1 MDHELLAASAGY
13 VRDSFVMASLGQFS
27 EFEYLEKILLDAVC
41 SDPVSY
47 EETNDSPRVESSSKG
62 RGIQN
67 TKRSPT
73 NQSLTMKSLNESRFF
88 ALTIGLNADDQG
100 NSIPKEV

>member
-1 MDHELLAASAGY
+1 MMARRLKDRPELRS
-13 VRDSFVMASLGQFS
+13 
-27 EFEYLEKILLDAVC
+27 
-41 SDPVSY
+41 
-47 EETNDSPRVESSSKG
+47 
-62 RGIQN
+62 IQN

-88 ALTIGLNADDQG
+88 TLTIGLNAADQG